1 MGNIDKYRGCLLGG
15 AAGDALG
22 YAIEFDREEAIAA
35 RYGSRGIRDYQLDER
50 GLAPFSDDTQ
60 MTLYTANS
68 LLCSLAALSAQASGG
83 TPASG
88 GTQDSGD
95 GPTLMSPT
103 ALSVWASASPTLPSP
118 AALAAYAPAQMAQFY
133 VEWMYTQVSPY
144 PLAESKAWISSLSE
158 LFASRAPGV
167 TCMNACEAMA
177 SGAKAVNNS
186 KGCGGI
192 MRMAPVGLI
201 NTSPGFSGVELQR
214 LGAQLAELTHCHEL
228 GWMPAG
234 VFAHIV
240 SLLAR
245 DEASSVREA
254 ATQALNTLPEAFPNA
269 HYLGQLQELLRYT
282 LRLADSDMPDL
293 EAIHALG
300 EGWVA
305 EEALAIGLLCSLRH
319 EDDFAGAITSA
330 VNHGGDSDSTG
341 AIAGNIVGAHLGLT
355 EIPQRY
361 LEHLELRDTIS
372 KIADDLFTGP
382 QASPDLYFPSA
393 SPDGDGVQPQQVST
407 TAPGVTPSLSGVV
420 VNSK

>member
-35 RYGSRGIRDYQLDER
+35 RYGSRGIRNYRLDKR

-68 LLCSLAALSAQASGG
+68 LLCSLAALSAQVSGGAQASGG
-83 TPASG
+83 AQSSGGAQASG
-88 GTQDSGD
+88 GA
-95 GPTLMSPT
+95 PARVSPT
-103 ALSVWASASPTLPSP
+103 
-118 AALAAYAPAQMAQFY
+118 ALAAYAPAQMAQFY

-144 PLAESKAWISSLSE
+144 PLTEPKAWISNLPE
-158 LFASRAPGV
+158 LFASRAPGI
-167 TCMNACEAMA
+167 TCLNACEAMA
-177 SGAKAVNNS
+177 SGAKVVNNS

-192 MRMAPVGLI
+192 MRMAPAGLI

-214 LGAQLAELTHCHEL
+214 LGAQLAELTHRHEL

-245 DEASSVREA
+245 NESCSVREA

-269 HYLGQLQELLRYT
+269 HYLAQLQELLGYT
-282 LRLADSDMPDL
+282 LRLADSAMPDL

-305 EEALAIGLLCSLRH
+305 EEALAIGLLCSLRY
-319 EDDFAGAITSA
+319 ENDFEGAITSA

-341 AIAGNIVGAHLGLT
+341 AIAGNIVGAHLGLAG
-355 EIPQRY
+355 IPQHY

-372 KIADDLFTGP
+372 KIADDLFAGP
-382 QASPDLYFPSA
+382 QASPDLYFPPV
-393 SPDGDGVQPQQVST
+393 SPDNDGV
-407 TAPGVTPSLSGVV
+407 
-420 VNSK
+420 

>member
-68 LLCSLAALSAQASGG
+68 LLCSLAALSAQASGD
-83 TPASG
+83 AHAAG
-88 GTQDSGD
+88 GTQPSGSVQASS
-95 GPTLMSPT
+95 GAQPSGSAQASSGAP
-103 ALSVWASASPTLPSP
+103 ALASPTLASP
-118 AALAAYAPAQMAQFY
+118 APVSPATLAAYAPAQMAQFY

-144 PLAESKAWISSLSE
+144 PLAEPKAWISSLPE

-201 NTSPGFSGVELQR
+201 NTCPGFSGVELQR

-240 SLLAR
+240 SLLAH

-254 ATQALNTLPEAFPNA
+254 ATQALNTLPEAFPNT

-341 AIAGNIVGAHLGLT
+341 AIAGNIVGAHLGLA

-372 KIADDLFTGP
+372 KIADDLFIGP
-382 QASPDLYFPSA
+382 QASPDLYFPSII
-393 SPDGDGVQPQQVST
+393 PDGDGV
-407 TAPGVTPSLSGVV
+407 
-420 VNSK
+420 

>member
-35 RYGSRGIRDYQLDER
+35 RYGSRGIRNYRLDKR

-68 LLCSLAALSAQASGG
+68 LLCSLAALAQDSGSAQASSGAP
-83 TPASG
+83 TSSDAPA
-88 GTQDSGD
+88 
-95 GPTLMSPT
+95 L
-103 ALSVWASASPTLPSP
+103 ASPTLPSP
-118 AALAAYAPAQMAQFY
+118 TALAAYAPTQMAQFY

-144 PLAESKAWISSLSE
+144 PLAEPKAWISNLPE
-158 LFASRAPGV
+158 LFASRAPGI
-167 TCMNACEAMA
+167 TCLNACEAMA
-177 SGAKAVNNS
+177 SGAKVVNNS

-192 MRMAPVGLI
+192 MRMAPAGLI

-214 LGAQLAELTHCHEL
+214 LGAQLAELTHRHEL

-245 DEASSVREA
+245 NESCSVRKA

-269 HYLGQLQELLRYT
+269 HYLAQLQELLGYT
-282 LRLADSDMPDL
+282 LRLADSAMPDL

-305 EEALAIGLLCSLRH
+305 EEALAIGLLCSLRY
-319 EDDFAGAITSA
+319 ENDFEGAITSA

-341 AIAGNIVGAHLGLT
+341 AIAGNIVGAHLGLAG
-355 EIPQRY
+355 IPQHY

-372 KIADDLFTGP
+372 KIADDLFAGP
-382 QASPDLYFPSA
+382 QASPDLYTRHFPPV
-393 SPDGDGVQPQQVST
+393 SPDGDGV
-407 TAPGVTPSLSGVV
+407 
-420 VNSK
+420 

>member
-35 RYGSRGIRDYQLDER
+35 RYGSHGIRDYQLDER

-83 TPASG
+83 T
-88 GTQDSGD
+88 QDSGD
-95 GPTLMSPT
+95 GPTLVSPT
-103 ALSVWASASPTLPSP
+103 LAPATLPSP
-118 AALAAYAPAQMAQFY
+118 TALAAYAPAQMAQFY
-133 VEWMYTQVSPY
+133 VEWMYTQVSPF
-144 PLAESKAWISSLSE
+144 PLAEPKAWISSLPE

-167 TCMNACEAMA
+167 TCMNACDAMA

-201 NTSPGFSGVELQR
+201 NTCPSFSGVELQC

-245 DEASSVREA
+245 DEASSVRET

-282 LRLADSDMPDL
+282 LRLADSDIPDL

-341 AIAGNIVGAHLGLT
+341 AIAGNIVGAHLGLAG
-355 EIPQRY
+355 IPQCY

-382 QASPDLYFPSA
+382 QASPDLYFPPV
-393 SPDGDGVQPQQVST
+393 SPDGDGV
-407 TAPGVTPSLSGVV
+407 
-420 VNSK
+420 

>member
-35 RYGSRGIRDYQLDER
+35 RYGSHGIRDYQLDER

-83 TPASG
+83 APA
-88 GTQDSGD
+88 
-95 GPTLMSPT
+95 L
-103 ALSVWASASPTLPSP
+103 ASPTLPSP
-118 AALAAYAPAQMAQFY
+118 AALATYAPAQMAQFY

-144 PLAESKAWISSLSE
+144 PLAEPKAWISSLPE

-177 SGAKAVNNS
+177 NGAKAVNNS

-201 NTSPGFSGVELQR
+201 NTCPSFSGVELQR

-240 SLLAR
+240 SLLSR
-245 DEASSVREA
+245 DEASSVQEA

-282 LRLADSDMPDL
+282 LRLADRDIPDL
-293 EAIHALG
+293 EAINALG

-341 AIAGNIVGAHLGLT
+341 AIAGNIVGAHLGLA

-382 QASPDLYFPSA
+382 QASPDLYFPPV
-393 SPDGDGVQPQQVST
+393 SPDGDGV
-407 TAPGVTPSLSGVV
+407 
-420 VNSK
+420 

>member
-35 RYGSRGIRDYQLDER
+35 RYGSHGIRDYQLDER

-68 LLCSLAALSAQASGG
+68 LLCSLAALSAQAYGG
-83 TPASG
+83 TQASG
-88 GTQDSGD
+88 GAPAPAPAT
-95 GPTLMSPT
+95 M
-103 ALSVWASASPTLPSP
+103 PSP

-144 PLAESKAWISSLSE
+144 PLAEPKAWISSLPE

-167 TCMNACEAMA
+167 TCMNACDAMA

-201 NTSPGFSGVELQR
+201 NTCPSFSGVELQC

-240 SLLAR
+240 SLLSR
-245 DEASSVREA
+245 NEASSVRET

-282 LRLADSDMPDL
+282 LRLADSDIPDL

-341 AIAGNIVGAHLGLT
+341 AIAGNIVGAHLGLAG
-355 EIPQRY
+355 IPQCY

-382 QASPDLYFPSA
+382 QASPDLYFPPV
-393 SPDGDGVQPQQVST
+393 SPDGDGV
-407 TAPGVTPSLSGVV
+407 
-420 VNSK
+420 

>member
-35 RYGSRGIRDYQLDER
+35 RYGSHGIRDYQLDER

-68 LLCSLAALSAQASGG
+68 LLCSVAALSAQASGG
-83 TPASG
+83 T
-88 GTQDSGD
+88 QDSG
-95 GPTLMSPT
+95 S
-103 ALSVWASASPTLPSP
+103 AQASSGAPALPSP

-144 PLAESKAWISSLSE
+144 PLAEPKAWISSLPE

-177 SGAKAVNNS
+177 NGAKAVNNS

-201 NTSPGFSGVELQR
+201 NTCPSFSGVELQC

-282 LRLADSDMPDL
+282 LRLADSDIPDL

-341 AIAGNIVGAHLGLT
+341 AIAGNIVGAHLGLAG
-355 EIPQRY
+355 IPRRY

-382 QASPDLYFPSA
+382 QASPDLYFPPV
-393 SPDGDGVQPQQVST
+393 SPDGDG
-407 TAPGVTPSLSGVV
+407 A
-420 VNSK
+420 

>member
-35 RYGSRGIRDYQLDER
+35 RYGSHGIRDYHLDER

-68 LLCSLAALSAQASGG
+68 LLCSLAALSAHA
-83 TPASG
+83 
-88 GTQDSGD
+88 
-95 GPTLMSPT
+95 M
-103 ALSVWASASPTLPSP
+103 VSP

-133 VEWMYTQVSPY
+133 VEWMYTQVSPF
-144 PLAESKAWISSLSE
+144 PLAEPKAWISSLPE

-201 NTSPGFSGVELQR
+201 NTCPGFSGVELQR

-240 SLLAR
+240 SLLSR
-245 DEASSVREA
+245 DEASSVQEA
-254 ATQALNTLPEAFPNA
+254 ATQALSTLPEAFPNA

-341 AIAGNIVGAHLGLT
+341 AIAGNIVGAHLGLAG
-355 EIPQRY
+355 IPQRY

-382 QASPDLYFPSA
+382 QASPDLYFPPI
-393 SPDGDGVQPQQVST
+393 SPDGAQGHHPT
-407 TAPGVTPSLSGVV
+407 
-420 VNSK
+420 

>member
-1 MGNIDKYRGCLLGG
+1 MENIDKYRGCLLGG

-35 RYGSRGIRDYQLDER
+35 RYGSHGIRNYQLDER

-68 LLCSLAALSAQASGG
+68 LLCSLAALSAHTSSGAPTAIDAQASSGAP
-83 TPASG
+83 TSSDAPALA
-88 GTQDSGD
+88 
-95 GPTLMSPT
+95 P
-103 ALSVWASASPTLPSP
+103 ATLPSP

-144 PLAESKAWISSLSE
+144 PLAEPKAWISGLPE

-177 SGAKAVNNS
+177 NGAKAVNNS

-201 NTSPGFSGVELQR
+201 NTCPSFSGVELQC

-240 SLLAR
+240 SLLSR

-341 AIAGNIVGAHLGLT
+341 AIAGNIVGAHLGLAG
-355 EIPQRY
+355 IPQRY

-382 QASPDLYFPSA
+382 QASPDLYFPPV
-393 SPDGDGVQPQQVST
+393 SPDGDGV
-407 TAPGVTPSLSGVV
+407 
-420 VNSK
+420 

>member
-35 RYGSRGIRDYQLDER
+35 RYGSHGIRDYQLDER

-83 TPASG
+83 APA
-88 GTQDSGD
+88 
-95 GPTLMSPT
+95 L
-103 ALSVWASASPTLPSP
+103 ASPTLPSP
-118 AALAAYAPAQMAQFY
+118 AALATYAPAQMAQFY

-144 PLAESKAWISSLSE
+144 PLAEPKAWISSLPE

-201 NTSPGFSGVELQR
+201 NTCPSFSGVELQC

-240 SLLAR
+240 SLLSR

-341 AIAGNIVGAHLGLT
+341 AIAGNIVGAHLGLAG
-355 EIPQRY
+355 IPQRY

-393 SPDGDGVQPQQVST
+393 SPDGDGV
-407 TAPGVTPSLSGVV
+407 
-420 VNSK
+420 

>member
-1 MGNIDKYRGCLLGG
+1 MENIDKYRGCLLGG

-68 LLCSLAALSAQASGG
+68 LLYSLAALSAQAYGD
-83 TPASG
+83 TQASG
-88 GTQDSGD
+88 GAPTSSDAQASSGA
-95 GPTLMSPT
+95 PAP
-103 ALSVWASASPTLPSP
+103 APAPLPSP

-144 PLAESKAWISSLSE
+144 PLAEPKAWISSLPE

-201 NTSPGFSGVELQR
+201 NTCPGFSGVELQR

-282 LRLADSDMPDL
+282 LRLADSDIPDL

-319 EDDFAGAITSA
+319 ENDFAGAITSA

-407 TAPGVTPSLSGVV
+407 TAPGVTTQLERRRR
-420 VNSK
+420 

>member
-1 MGNIDKYRGCLLGG
+1 MENIDKYRGCLLGG

-35 RYGSRGIRDYQLDER
+35 RYGSHGIRNYQLDER

-68 LLCSLAALSAQASGG
+68 LLCSLAALSAHTSSGAPTAIDAQASSGAP
-83 TPASG
+83 TSSDAPALA
-88 GTQDSGD
+88 
-95 GPTLMSPT
+95 P
-103 ALSVWASASPTLPSP
+103 ATLPSP

-144 PLAESKAWISSLSE
+144 PLAEPKAWISSLPE

-177 SGAKAVNNS
+177 NGAKAVNNS

-201 NTSPGFSGVELQR
+201 NTCPSFSGVELQR

-240 SLLAR
+240 SLLSR

-282 LRLADSDMPDL
+282 LRLADSDIPDL

-319 EDDFAGAITSA
+319 ENDFAGAITSA

-407 TAPGVTPSLSGVV
+407 TAPGVTTQLERRRR
-420 VNSK
+420 

>member
-22 YAIEFDREEAIAA
+22 YAIEFDREETIAA
-35 RYGSRGIRDYQLDER
+35 HYGSRGIRDYQLDER

-68 LLCSLAALSAQASGG
+68 LLCSLAALSTQASGG
-83 TPASG
+83 SQASSSAPVSSDTHAAGGAPA
-88 GTQDSGD
+88 
-95 GPTLMSPT
+95 PAP
-103 ALSVWASASPTLPSP
+103 ANLPSP
-118 AALAAYAPAQMAQFY
+118 AALTAYAPAQMAQFY

-144 PLAESKAWISSLSE
+144 PLAEPKAWISSLPE

-177 SGAKAVNNS
+177 NGAKAVNNS

-201 NTSPGFSGVELQR
+201 NTCPGFSGVELQR

-282 LRLADSDMPDL
+282 LRLADSDIPDL

-341 AIAGNIVGAHLGLT
+341 AIAGNIVGAHLGLAG
-355 EIPQRY
+355 IPQRY

-382 QASPDLYFPSA
+382 QASLDLYFPPVSR
-393 SPDGDGVQPQQVST
+393 DGDGV
-407 TAPGVTPSLSGVV
+407 
-420 VNSK
+420 

>member
-22 YAIEFDREEAIAA
+22 YAIEFDREETIAA
-35 RYGSRGIRDYQLDER
+35 HYGSRGIRDYQLDER

-68 LLCSLAALSAQASGG
+68 LLCSLAALSTQASGG
-83 TPASG
+83 SQASSSAPVSSDTHAAGGAPA
-88 GTQDSGD
+88 
-95 GPTLMSPT
+95 PAP
-103 ALSVWASASPTLPSP
+103 ATLPSP
-118 AALAAYAPAQMAQFY
+118 AALAAYAPTQMAQFY

-144 PLAESKAWISSLSE
+144 PLAEPKAWISSLPE

-167 TCMNACEAMA
+167 TCMNACDAMA
-177 SGAKAVNNS
+177 NGAKAVNNS

-201 NTSPGFSGVELQR
+201 NTCPSFSGVELQR

-240 SLLAR
+240 SLLSR

-282 LRLADSDMPDL
+282 LRLADSDIPDL

-341 AIAGNIVGAHLGLT
+341 AIAGNIVGAHLGLAG
-355 EIPQRY
+355 IPQRY

-382 QASPDLYFPSA
+382 QASPDLYFPPV
-393 SPDGDGVQPQQVST
+393 SPDGDGV
-407 TAPGVTPSLSGVV
+407 
-420 VNSK
+420 

>member
-35 RYGSRGIRDYQLDER
+35 RYGSHGIRDYQLDER

-83 TPASG
+83 T
-88 GTQDSGD
+88 QDSGD
-95 GPTLMSPT
+95 GPTLVSPT
-103 ALSVWASASPTLPSP
+103 LAPATLPSP
-118 AALAAYAPAQMAQFY
+118 TALAAYAPAQMAQFY
-133 VEWMYTQVSPY
+133 VEWMYTQVSPF
-144 PLAESKAWISSLSE
+144 PLAEPKAWISSLPE

-167 TCMNACEAMA
+167 TCMNACDAMA

-201 NTSPGFSGVELQR
+201 NTCPSFSGVELQC

-240 SLLAR
+240 SLLSR
-245 DEASSVREA
+245 NEASSVRET

-269 HYLGQLQELLRYT
+269 HYLGPLQELLRYT
-282 LRLADSDMPDL
+282 LRLADSDIPDL

-341 AIAGNIVGAHLGLT
+341 AIAGNIVGAHLGLAG
-355 EIPQRY
+355 IPQCY

-382 QASPDLYFPSA
+382 QASPDLYFPPV
-393 SPDGDGVQPQQVST
+393 SPDGDGV
-407 TAPGVTPSLSGVV
+407 
-420 VNSK
+420 

>member
-35 RYGSRGIRDYQLDER
+35 RYGSHGIRDYQLDER

-83 TPASG
+83 APA
-88 GTQDSGD
+88 
-95 GPTLMSPT
+95 L
-103 ALSVWASASPTLPSP
+103 ASPTLPSP

-133 VEWMYTQVSPY
+133 VEWMYTQVSPF
-144 PLAESKAWISSLSE
+144 PLAEPKAWISSLPE

-177 SGAKAVNNS
+177 NGAKAVNNS

-201 NTSPGFSGVELQR
+201 NTSPSFSGVELQR

-282 LRLADSDMPDL
+282 LHLANSDIPDL

-319 EDDFAGAITSA
+319 ENDFAGAITSA

-341 AIAGNIVGAHLGLT
+341 AIAGNIVGAHLGLAG
-355 EIPQRY
+355 IPQRY
-361 LEHLELRDTIS
+361 LKHLELRDTIS

-382 QASPDLYFPSA
+382 QASPDLYFPPV
-393 SPDGDGVQPQQVST
+393 SPDGDG
-407 TAPGVTPSLSGVV
+407 A
-420 VNSK
+420 

>member
-35 RYGSRGIRDYQLDER
+35 RYGSRGIRNYRLDKR

-68 LLCSLAALSAQASGG
+68 LLCSLAALSAQASDGAQASDA
-83 TPASG
+83 TQASG
-88 GTQDSGD
+88 GTQASSGAQASGD
-95 GPTLMSPT
+95 AQASGGAQTSGGSQASGGAPALVSP
-103 ALSVWASASPTLPSP
+103 S
-118 AALAAYAPAQMAQFY
+118 ALAAYAPAQMAQFY

-144 PLAESKAWISSLSE
+144 PLAEPKAWISNLPE
-158 LFASRAPGV
+158 LFASRAPGI
-167 TCMNACEAMA
+167 TCLNACEAMA
-177 SGAKAVNNS
+177 SGAKVVNNS

-192 MRMAPVGLI
+192 MRMAPAGLI

-214 LGAQLAELTHCHEL
+214 LGAQLAGLTHRHEL

-245 DEASSVREA
+245 NESCSVREA

-269 HYLGQLQELLRYT
+269 HYLAQLQELLGYT
-282 LRLADSDMPDL
+282 LRLADSAMPDL

-305 EEALAIGLLCSLRH
+305 EEALAIGLLCSLRY
-319 EDDFAGAITSA
+319 ENDFEGAITSA

-341 AIAGNIVGAHLGLT
+341 AIAGNIVGAHLGLAG
-355 EIPQRY
+355 IPQHY

-372 KIADDLFTGP
+372 KIADDLFAGP
-382 QASPDLYFPSA
+382 QASPDLYFP
-393 SPDGDGVQPQQVST
+393 P
-407 TAPGVTPSLSGVV
+407 VTFHPSLSTRRLR
-420 VNSK
+420 

>member
-1 MGNIDKYRGCLLGG
+1 MENIDKYRGCLLGG

-35 RYGSRGIRDYQLDER
+35 RYGSHGIRNYQLDER

-83 TPASG
+83 APA
-88 GTQDSGD
+88 
-95 GPTLMSPT
+95 PAP
-103 ALSVWASASPTLPSP
+103 ATLPSP

-144 PLAESKAWISSLSE
+144 PLAEPKAWISSLPE

-177 SGAKAVNNS
+177 NGAKAVNNS

-201 NTSPGFSGVELQR
+201 NTCPSFSGVELQR

-240 SLLAR
+240 SLLSR

-282 LRLADSDMPDL
+282 LRLADSDIPDL

-341 AIAGNIVGAHLGLT
+341 AIAGNIVGAHLGLAG
-355 EIPQRY
+355 IPQRY

-382 QASPDLYFPSA
+382 QASPRISTFRPSSPMATA
-393 SPDGDGVQPQQVST
+393 SS
-407 TAPGVTPSLSGVV
+407 PGAQGRRRPGSPPSLSGVV

>member
-68 LLCSLAALSAQASGG
+68 LLCSLAALSAHTSSGAPTAIDAQASSGAP
-83 TPASG
+83 TSSDAPA
-88 GTQDSGD
+88 
-95 GPTLMSPT
+95 PAP
-103 ALSVWASASPTLPSP
+103 ATLPSP

-133 VEWMYTQVSPY
+133 VEWMYTQVSPF
-144 PLAESKAWISSLSE
+144 PLAEPKAWISRLPE

-177 SGAKAVNNS
+177 NGAKAVNNS

-282 LRLADSDMPDL
+282 LRLADSDIPDL

-341 AIAGNIVGAHLGLT
+341 AITGNIVGAHLGLAG
-355 EIPQRY
+355 IPQRY
-361 LEHLELRDTIS
+361 LEHLELHDTIS

-382 QASPDLYFPSA
+382 QASPGLYFPSA
-393 SPDGDGVQPQQVST
+393 SPDGDGV
-407 TAPGVTPSLSGVV
+407 
-420 VNSK
+420 

>member
-68 LLCSLAALSAQASGG
+68 LLCSLAALSAQASGD
-83 TPASG
+83 A
-88 GTQDSGD
+88 QDSGD
-95 GPTLMSPT
+95 
-103 ALSVWASASPTLPSP
+103 AQASSGAPALPSP
-118 AALAAYAPAQMAQFY
+118 AALATYAPAQMAQFY

-144 PLAESKAWISSLSE
+144 PLAEPKAWISSLPE

-177 SGAKAVNNS
+177 NGAKAVNNS

-201 NTSPGFSGVELQR
+201 NTCPSFSGVELQC

-240 SLLAR
+240 SLLSR

-341 AIAGNIVGAHLGLT
+341 AIAGNIVGAHLGLAG
-355 EIPQRY
+355 IPQRY

-382 QASPDLYFPSA
+382 QASPDLYFPPV
-393 SPDGDGVQPQQVST
+393 SPDGDGV
-407 TAPGVTPSLSGVV
+407 
-420 VNSK
+420 

>member
-1 MGNIDKYRGCLLGG
+1 MGNIDNYRGCLLGG

-68 LLCSLAALSAQASGG
+68 LLCSLAALSAQAYGG
-83 TPASG
+83 TQASG
-88 GTQDSGD
+88 GAPAPAPAT
-95 GPTLMSPT
+95 M
-103 ALSVWASASPTLPSP
+103 PSP

-144 PLAESKAWISSLSE
+144 PLAEPKAWISSLPE

-167 TCMNACEAMA
+167 TCMNACDAMA

-201 NTSPGFSGVELQR
+201 NTCPSFSGVELQC

-240 SLLAR
+240 SLLSR
-245 DEASSVREA
+245 NEASSVRET

-282 LRLADSDMPDL
+282 LRLADSDIPDL

-341 AIAGNIVGAHLGLT
+341 AIAGNIVGAHLGLAG
-355 EIPQRY
+355 IPQCY

-382 QASPDLYFPSA
+382 QASPDLYFPPV
-393 SPDGDGVQPQQVST
+393 SPDGDGV
-407 TAPGVTPSLSGVV
+407 
-420 VNSK
+420 

>member
-35 RYGSRGIRDYQLDER
+35 RYGSHGIRDYQLDER

-68 LLCSLAALSAQASGG
+68 LLCSLAALSAQAYGG
-83 TPASG
+83 TQASG
-88 GTQDSGD
+88 GAPTSSDAQASSGA
-95 GPTLMSPT
+95 PAP
-103 ALSVWASASPTLPSP
+103 APAPLPSP
-118 AALAAYAPAQMAQFY
+118 SALAAYAPAQMAQFY
-133 VEWMYTQVSPY
+133 VEWMYTQVSPF
-144 PLAESKAWISSLSE
+144 PLAEPKAWISSLPE

-201 NTSPGFSGVELQR
+201 NTCPSFSGVELQC

-240 SLLAR
+240 SLLSR

-282 LRLADSDMPDL
+282 LRLADSDIPDL

-341 AIAGNIVGAHLGLT
+341 AIAGNIVGAHLGLAG
-355 EIPQRY
+355 IPQRY
-361 LEHLELRDTIS
+361 LEHLELRYTIS

-382 QASPDLYFPSA
+382 QASPDLYFPPV
-393 SPDGDGVQPQQVST
+393 SPDGDGV
-407 TAPGVTPSLSGVV
+407 
-420 VNSK
+420 

>member
-35 RYGSRGIRDYQLDER
+35 RYGSHGIRNYQLDER

-83 TPASG
+83 APA
-88 GTQDSGD
+88 
-95 GPTLMSPT
+95 PAP
-103 ALSVWASASPTLPSP
+103 ATLPSP

-144 PLAESKAWISSLSE
+144 PLAEPKAWISSLPE

-167 TCMNACEAMA
+167 TCMNACKAMTN
-177 SGAKAVNNS
+177 GAKAINNS

-201 NTSPGFSGVELQR
+201 NTSPSFSGVELQR

-240 SLLAR
+240 SLLAC

-341 AIAGNIVGAHLGLT
+341 AIAGNIVGAHLGLAG
-355 EIPQRY
+355 IPQRY

-382 QASPDLYFPSA
+382 QASPGLYFPPV
-393 SPDGDGVQPQQVST
+393 SPDGDGV
-407 TAPGVTPSLSGVV
+407 
-420 VNSK
+420 

>member
-50 GLAPFSDDTQ
+50 GLAQFSDDTQ

-68 LLCSLAALSAQASGG
+68 LLCSVAALSAQASGG

-103 ALSVWASASPTLPSP
+103 LAPPTLVSPTALSAWASASPTLLSP
-118 AALAAYAPAQMAQFY
+118 TALAAYAPAQMTQFY

-144 PLAESKAWISSLSE
+144 PLAEPKAWISSLPE

-201 NTSPGFSGVELQR
+201 NTCPSFSGVELQR

-240 SLLAR
+240 SLLSR

-282 LRLADSDMPDL
+282 LRLADSDIPDL

-341 AIAGNIVGAHLGLT
+341 AIAGNIVGAHLGLAG
-355 EIPQRY
+355 IPQRY

-382 QASPDLYFPSA
+382 QASPDLYFPPV
-393 SPDGDGVQPQQVST
+393 SPDGDGV
-407 TAPGVTPSLSGVV
+407 
-420 VNSK
+420 

>member
-35 RYGSRGIRDYQLDER
+35 RYGSHGIRDYQLDER

-68 LLCSLAALSAQASGG
+68 LLCSLAALSAQAYGG
-83 TPASG
+83 TQASG
-88 GTQDSGD
+88 GAPTSSDAQASSGA
-95 GPTLMSPT
+95 PAP
-103 ALSVWASASPTLPSP
+103 APAPLPSP

-144 PLAESKAWISSLSE
+144 PLTEPKAWISSLPE

-177 SGAKAVNNS
+177 NGAKAVNNS

-201 NTSPGFSGVELQR
+201 NTCPSFSGVELQR

-240 SLLAR
+240 SLLSR

-254 ATQALNTLPEAFPNA
+254 TTQALNTLPEAFPNA

-282 LRLADSDMPDL
+282 LRLADSDTPDL

-341 AIAGNIVGAHLGLT
+341 AIAGNIVGAHLGLAG
-355 EIPQRY
+355 IPQRY

-382 QASPDLYFPSA
+382 QASPDLYFPPV
-393 SPDGDGVQPQQVST
+393 SPDGDGV
-407 TAPGVTPSLSGVV
+407 
-420 VNSK
+420 

>member
-35 RYGSRGIRDYQLDER
+35 RYGSHGIRDYQLDER

-68 LLCSLAALSAQASGG
+68 LLCSLAALSAQAYGD
-83 TPASG
+83 TQASG
-88 GTQDSGD
+88 GAPTSSDAQASSGA
-95 GPTLMSPT
+95 PAP
-103 ALSVWASASPTLPSP
+103 APAPLPSP

-144 PLAESKAWISSLSE
+144 PLAEPKAWISSLPE

-177 SGAKAVNNS
+177 NGAKAVNNS

-201 NTSPGFSGVELQR
+201 NTCPSFSGVELQR

-240 SLLAR
+240 SLLSR

-282 LRLADSDMPDL
+282 LRLADSDIPDL

-319 EDDFAGAITSA
+319 ENDFAGAITSA

-407 TAPGVTPSLSGVV
+407 TAPGVTTQLERRRR
-420 VNSK
+420 

>member
-1 MGNIDKYRGCLLGG
+1 MENIDKYRGCLLGG

-35 RYGSRGIRDYQLDER
+35 RYGSHGIRNYQLDER

-68 LLCSLAALSAQASGG
+68 LLCSLAALSAHTSSGAPTAIDAQASSGAP
-83 TPASG
+83 TSSDAPALA
-88 GTQDSGD
+88 
-95 GPTLMSPT
+95 P
-103 ALSVWASASPTLPSP
+103 ATLPSP

-144 PLAESKAWISSLSE
+144 PLAEPKAWISSLPE

-177 SGAKAVNNS
+177 NGAKAVNNS

-201 NTSPGFSGVELQR
+201 NTCPSFSGVELQR

-240 SLLAR
+240 SLLSR

-282 LRLADSDMPDL
+282 LRLADSDIPDL

-341 AIAGNIVGAHLGLT
+341 AIAGNIVGAHLGLAG
-355 EIPQRY
+355 IPQRY

-382 QASPDLYFPSA
+382 QASPDLYFPPV
-393 SPDGDGVQPQQVST
+393 SPDGDG
-407 TAPGVTPSLSGVV
+407 A
-420 VNSK
+420 

>member
-83 TPASG
+83 APA
-88 GTQDSGD
+88 
-95 GPTLMSPT
+95 PAP
-103 ALSVWASASPTLPSP
+103 ATLPSP
-118 AALAAYAPAQMAQFY
+118 AALTAYAPAQMAQFY

-144 PLAESKAWISSLSE
+144 PLAEPKAWISSLPE

-177 SGAKAVNNS
+177 NGAKAVNNS

-201 NTSPGFSGVELQR
+201 NTSPGFSGVELQC

-341 AIAGNIVGAHLGLT
+341 AIAGNIVGAHLGLAG
-355 EIPQRY
+355 IPQRY
-361 LEHLELRDTIS
+361 LEHLELRDTIG

-382 QASPDLYFPSA
+382 QASPDLYFPPV
-393 SPDGDGVQPQQVST
+393 SPDGDGV
-407 TAPGVTPSLSGVV
+407 
-420 VNSK
+420 

>member
-22 YAIEFDREEAIAA
+22 YAIEFDREEAIVA
-35 RYGSRGIRDYQLDER
+35 RYGSHGIRDYQLDER

-68 LLCSLAALSAQASGG
+68 LLCSLAALSTQASGG
-83 TPASG
+83 AQASSSAPVSSDTHAAG
-88 GTQDSGD
+88 GTQASGD
-95 GPTLMSPT
+95 APAP
-103 ALSVWASASPTLPSP
+103 APATLPSP

-133 VEWMYTQVSPY
+133 VEWMYTQVSPF
-144 PLAESKAWISSLSE
+144 PLAEPKAWISSLPE

-177 SGAKAVNNS
+177 NGAKAVNNS

-201 NTSPGFSGVELQR
+201 NTCPSFSGVELQC

-240 SLLAR
+240 SLLSR

-282 LRLADSDMPDL
+282 LRLADSDIPDL

-341 AIAGNIVGAHLGLT
+341 AIAGNIVGAHLGLAG
-355 EIPQRY
+355 IPQRY

-382 QASPDLYFPSA
+382 QASPDLYFPPI
-393 SPDGDGVQPQQVST
+393 SPDGDGV
-407 TAPGVTPSLSGVV
+407 
-420 VNSK
+420 

>member
-35 RYGSRGIRDYQLDER
+35 RYGSHGIRDYQLDER

-68 LLCSLAALSAQASGG
+68 LLCSLAALSAHTSSGAPTAIDAQASSGAP
-83 TPASG
+83 TSSDAPALA
-88 GTQDSGD
+88 
-95 GPTLMSPT
+95 P
-103 ALSVWASASPTLPSP
+103 ATLPSP

-144 PLAESKAWISSLSE
+144 PLAEPKAWISSLPE

-177 SGAKAVNNS
+177 NGAKAVNNS

-201 NTSPGFSGVELQR
+201 NTCPSFSSVELQR

-240 SLLAR
+240 SLLSR

-282 LRLADSDMPDL
+282 LRLADSDIPDL

-341 AIAGNIVGAHLGLT
+341 AIAGNIVGAHLGLAG
-355 EIPQRY
+355 IPQRY

-393 SPDGDGVQPQQVST
+393 SPDGDGV
-407 TAPGVTPSLSGVV
+407 
-420 VNSK
+420 

>member
-35 RYGSRGIRDYQLDER
+35 RYGSHGIRNYQLDER

-83 TPASG
+83 APASIG
-88 GTQDSGD
+88 GQASSGA
-95 GPTLMSPT
+95 PAP
-103 ALSVWASASPTLPSP
+103 APATLPSP

-144 PLAESKAWISSLSE
+144 PLAEPKAWISSLPE

-177 SGAKAVNNS
+177 NGAKAVNNS

-201 NTSPGFSGVELQR
+201 NTCPSFSGVELQC

-240 SLLAR
+240 SLLSR

-282 LRLADSDMPDL
+282 LRLADSDIPDL

-341 AIAGNIVGAHLGLT
+341 AIAGNIVGAHLGLAG
-355 EIPQRY
+355 IPQRY

-382 QASPDLYFPSA
+382 QASPDLYFPPI
-393 SPDGDGVQPQQVST
+393 SPDGDGV
-407 TAPGVTPSLSGVV
+407 
-420 VNSK
+420 

>member
-35 RYGSRGIRDYQLDER
+35 RYGSHGIRDYQLDER

-83 TPASG
+83 APTSIGAQASSGAPA
-88 GTQDSGD
+88 
-95 GPTLMSPT
+95 PAP
-103 ALSVWASASPTLPSP
+103 ATLPSP
-118 AALAAYAPAQMAQFY
+118 AALATYAPAQMAQFY

-144 PLAESKAWISSLSE
+144 PLAEPKAWISSLPE

-177 SGAKAVNNS
+177 NGAKAVNNS

-201 NTSPGFSGVELQR
+201 NTCPSFSDVELQR

-240 SLLAR
+240 SLLSR
-245 DEASSVREA
+245 DEASSVQEA

-407 TAPGVTPSLSGVV
+407 TAPGVTTQLERRRR
-420 VNSK
+420 

>member
-35 RYGSRGIRDYQLDER
+35 RYGSRGIRDYRLDKR

-68 LLCSLAALSAQASGG
+68 LLCSLAALSAHTSSGAPTAIDAQASSGAP
-83 TPASG
+83 TSSDAPALA
-88 GTQDSGD
+88 
-95 GPTLMSPT
+95 P
-103 ALSVWASASPTLPSP
+103 ATLPSP

-144 PLAESKAWISSLSE
+144 PLAEPKAWISSLPE

-177 SGAKAVNNS
+177 NGAKAVNNS

-201 NTSPGFSGVELQR
+201 NTCPSFSGVELQR

-240 SLLAR
+240 SLLSR

-269 HYLGQLQELLRYT
+269 HYLAQLQELLRYT
-282 LRLADSDMPDL
+282 LRLADSDIPDL

-305 EEALAIGLLCSLRH
+305 EEALAIGLLCSLRY
-319 EDDFAGAITSA
+319 ENDFEGAITSA

-341 AIAGNIVGAHLGLT
+341 AIAGNIVGAHLGLAG
-355 EIPQRY
+355 IPQRY

-382 QASPDLYFPSA
+382 QASPDLYFPPV
-393 SPDGDGVQPQQVST
+393 SPDGDGV
-407 TAPGVTPSLSGVV
+407 
-420 VNSK
+420 

>member
-50 GLAPFSDDTQ
+50 GLATFSDDTQ

-144 PLAESKAWISSLSE
+144 PLTEPKAWISSLPE

-201 NTSPGFSGVELQR
+201 NTCPSFSGVELQR

-407 TAPGVTPSLSGVV
+407 TAPGVTTQLERRRR
-420 VNSK
+420 

>member
-68 LLCSLAALSAQASGG
+68 LLCSLAVLSAQASGG
-83 TPASG
+83 SQASVGTQPSGSAQASG

-103 ALSVWASASPTLPSP
+103 LAPATLPSP

-144 PLAESKAWISSLSE
+144 PLAEPKAWISSLPE
-158 LFASRAPGV
+158 FFASRAPGV

-201 NTSPGFSGVELQR
+201 NTCPSFSGVELQR

-245 DEASSVREA
+245 DEASSVQEA

-341 AIAGNIVGAHLGLT
+341 AIAGNIVGAHLGLAG
-355 EIPQRY
+355 IPQRY

-382 QASPDLYFPSA
+382 QASPDLYFPPV
-393 SPDGDGVQPQQVST
+393 SPDGDGV
-407 TAPGVTPSLSGVV
+407 
-420 VNSK
+420 

>member
-35 RYGSRGIRDYQLDER
+35 RYGSHGIRDYQLDEH

-83 TPASG
+83 AQTSG

-95 GPTLMSPT
+95 GPTLVSPT
-103 ALSVWASASPTLPSP
+103 ALSAWASASTTLPSP
-118 AALAAYAPAQMAQFY
+118 TALATYAPAQMAQFY

-144 PLAESKAWISSLSE
+144 PLAEPKAWISSLPE

-177 SGAKAVNNS
+177 NGAKAVNNS

-201 NTSPGFSGVELQR
+201 NTCPSFSDVELQR

-240 SLLAR
+240 SLLSR
-245 DEASSVREA
+245 DEASSVQEA

-341 AIAGNIVGAHLGLT
+341 AIAGNIVGAHLGLAG
-355 EIPQRY
+355 IPQRY

-393 SPDGDGVQPQQVST
+393 SPDGDGV
-407 TAPGVTPSLSGVV
+407 
-420 VNSK
+420 